1 MKETKS
7 GYVNFVFTASAY
19 PNGTM
24 YNAAT
29 APKKY
34 TTGRVYTSLFVR
46 HWDFY
51 IEEWKNSLFSGIL
64 KQSNGEWL
72 LDSVEF
78 VNLLENT
85 GLESPIPPFGGTDN
99 YDTNGVKL
107 AFIAKDPKV
116 NQATTTVSYVY
127 IVDLKG
133 GVPPIPINLPSSSY
147 HLNGASTSP
156 SWSPDGTKLAYL
168 QMAEDGYESDRN
180 RIFIYADGKISSLV
194 PNWDRSPSKVS
205 WSLDGDYLYL
215 TAEEYGRVKLFI
227 LPSNPNKIKGD
238 PTPILERSG
247 SVTDFFPLGK
257 SENILITSTSIISP
271 TFFSIFDANTK
282 TESIIFDPKA
292 SFSTGS
298 ATLKR
303 SQIEDIWVTRDDGVK
318 IHSWVVKPSFYKEGE
333 KYPLAFLIHG
343 GPQGAWLDSWS
354 TRWNPA
360 VFAEQG
366 YIVIAV
372 NPTGS
377 TGYGQKFTDAIQNN
391 WGGTPYNDLVLTFDF
406 VLKTYNDIDAKRA
419 VALGASYGG
428 YMVNWIQG
436 NPLGRKFKALV
447 CHDGVFSTNAQY
459 GSEELWF
466 PIHDFGGS
474 FIKHPENYAKWSP
487 SNLVKNW
494 STPELIIH
502 NELDYR
508 LPISEGLAAFNILQ
522 EKGVP
527 SKFLTFPDENHWV
540 LNPENSLLWH
550 SEVIGWINKWVG
562 LDDKNVKE
570 TRDISG
576 QLEERKVVDATVH
589 HAKAMKGDAV
599 VGSMRWTM

>member
-1 MKETKS
+1 M
-7 GYVNFVFTASAY
+7 NFVFTASAY

-46 HWDFY
+46 HWDSY
-51 IEEWKNSLFSGIL
+51 IEEWRNSLFSGTL
-64 KQSNGEWL
+64 KQSNDRWL

-78 VNLLENT
+78 VSLLAKT

-99 YDTNGVKL
+99 YDTNGDKL
-107 AFIAKDPKV
+107 AFIAKDPNI
-116 NQATTTVSYVY
+116 NQATNTVSYVY

-133 GVPPIPINLPSSSY
+133 DTPPKPINLPSSSY

-156 SWSPDGTKLAYL
+156 SWSPGGTKLAYL

-180 RIFIYADGKISSLV
+180 KILIYDNGEIFSLV
-194 PNWDRSPSKVS
+194 PNWDRSPSKIS
-205 WSLDGDYLYL
+205 WSLDGNYLYL
-215 TAEEYGRVKLFI
+215 AAEEHGQTKLFI
-227 LPSNPNKIKGD
+227 LPSDPKKIKGD
-238 PTPILERSG
+238 PTPILERRG
-247 SVTDFFPLGK
+247 SVTDFFPLGN
-257 SENILITSTSIISP
+257 SDDILVTSTSIISP
-271 TFFSIFDANTK
+271 TFYSIFEVSAK
-282 TESIIFDPKA
+282 TESIIFDPKTG
-292 SFSTGS
+292 FSTGS
-298 ATLKR
+298 AVLNN
-303 SQIEDIWVTRDDGVK
+303 SQIEDIWVTRKDGVK
-318 IHSWVVKPSFYKEGE
+318 IHSWVVKPSFYKKGE
-333 KYPLAFLIHG
+333 KYPLALLIHG

-366 YIVIAV
+366 YIVVAP

-377 TGYGQKFTDAIQNN
+377 TGYGQNFTDAIQNN
-391 WGGTPYNDLVLTFDF
+391 WGGAPYDDLVLTYDYI
-406 VLKTYNDIDAKRA
+406 LKTYSDIDAQRA

-428 YMVNWIQG
+428 YMINWIQG

-447 CHDGVFSTNAQY
+447 CHDGVFTTNAQY
-459 GSEELWF
+459 GTEELWF

-487 SNLVKNW
+487 SKLVKNW
-494 STPELIIH
+494 STPELVIH

-562 LDDKNVKE
+562 LDNNNVKE
-570 TRDISG
+570 ARDISG
-576 QLEERKVVDATVH
+576 QLEERKVVGAGVH
-589 HAKAMKGDAV
+589 HARSMKGEAV
-599 VGSMRWTM
+599 VGNMRWTM